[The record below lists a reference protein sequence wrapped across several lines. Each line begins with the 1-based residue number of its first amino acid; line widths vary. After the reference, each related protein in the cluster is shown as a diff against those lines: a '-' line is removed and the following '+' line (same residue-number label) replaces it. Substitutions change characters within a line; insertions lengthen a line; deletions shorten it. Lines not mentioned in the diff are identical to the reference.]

1 MLKVALWYFN
11 SRCRMSASPPL
22 YIIMWHRK
30 AFLSF
35 PLPTLSFF
43 LSMISKGKE
52 KKDIMGM
59 IAEKETIWMSICYS
73 SGLFIKDRGRNRMH
87 IKLTKGDLKS
97 LDFIV
102 FTHCIHAAQE
112 GFIFME
118 CKISTS
124 WGGCQVSII
133 NYFLDFSMTRI
144 KKSCKFFNLFKFQ

>member
-102 FTHCIHAAQE
+102 FTHCIHLRKDLFSWSAKFQQVEVVAKFQSLI
-112 GFIFME
+112 IFWISQWLASE
-118 CKISTS
+118 SCKI
-124 WGGCQVSII
+124 
-133 NYFLDFSMTRI
+133 
-144 KKSCKFFNLFKFQ
+144 FNLFKFQ